1 MLIKKKYDGKP
12 TTAEKAACAL
22 FPELGYAAV
31 MKCFR
36 KKDVKVNGARVGKS
50 DTVREGDEVA
60 VYAAEASL
68 KKVDIVYSDERIA
81 VVNKP
86 QGMAS
91 VGADSAETA
100 LSKQLGKTVYPVHR
114 LDTNTAGLIIFA
126 LDTAAEERLVKA
138 FKEREIEKKYL
149 VKVFGVPKKEEGVF
163 EDWFR
168 KDAASGLVEV
178 SAKQG
183 AGVPA
188 VTAYKTLSTFEGTSV
203 LEVTLITGRTHQIR
217 ASMAFHGL
225 PVVGDGKYGDFYKN
239 KKFNRKRQCL
249 VSCYIKFNIPNDDKE
264 LGYLNGK
271 VIKLEAREAKKVL
284 GEF

>member
-1 MLIKKKYDGKP
+1 MLIKKNYVGKP

-50 DTVREGDEVA
+50 DTVNPGAEVA
-60 VYAAEASL
+60 VYAPEAAL
-68 KKVDIVYSDERIA
+68 KKVDIVYADERIA

-86 QGMAS
+86 QGMQS
-91 VGADSAETA
+91 VGEDSAETA
-100 LSKQLGKTVYPVHR
+100 LSKQLGKTVFPVHR

-126 LDTAAEERLVKA
+126 LDNAAEERLVKA
-138 FKEREIEKKYL
+138 FREREIEKKYL
-149 VKVFGVPKKEEGVF
+149 VKVFGTPKKEEGVF

-168 KDAASGLVEV
+168 KDSASGLVEV

-183 AGVPA
+183 FGVSA
-188 VTAYKTLSTFEGTSV
+188 VTAYKTLSTFEGTSI

-239 KKFNRKRQCL
+239 KKFNRKKQCL
-249 VSCYIKFNIPNDDKE
+249 VSNYIKFNIPNDDKE

-271 VIKLEAREAKKVL
+271 ILKLEPGEAKKVL

>member
-1 MLIKKKYDGKP
+1 MLIKKKYDGRQ
-12 TTAEKAACAL
+12 TTAEKAVSAL
-22 FPELGYAAV
+22 FPEMGYAAA

-36 KKDVKVNGARVGKS
+36 KKDVKINGVRAGKS
-50 DTVREGDEVA
+50 DTVNQGDEVA
-60 VYAAEASL
+60 VYTPEASL
-68 KKVDIVYSDERIA
+68 KKVDTVYIDERIA

-86 QGMAS
+86 QGMMS

-100 LSKQLGKTVYPVHR
+100 LSKQLGKPVYPVHR
-114 LDTNTAGLIIFA
+114 LDTNTAGLLIFA
-126 LDTAAEERLVKA
+126 LDAAAEERLVEA
-138 FKEREIEKKYL
+138 FKNREIEKKYL

-168 KDAASGLVEV
+168 KDSASGLVEV
-178 SAKQG
+178 SSKQG

-188 VTAYKTLSTFEGTSV
+188 VTAYKTLSVFEGTSV

-239 KKFNRKRQCL
+239 KKYNRKRQCL
-249 VSCYIKFNIPNDDKE
+249 VSCYIKFNIPNGDKE

-271 VIKLEAREAKKVL
+271 IIKLEMREAKKVL